1 MNLKKFLVPPAMRVG
16 HEYTRTNPIKNAKEI
31 GKGAVGFMK
40 KNYNLKEPIF
50 MKDPQGRNMNN
61 LWTGYGYGGKG
72 RALATASLIGGGTI
86 IASNPKAYQNF
97 VNGDFVEE
105 QSEALDVESLP
116 STRSDGL
123 GYQAQVGNNSDLSAS
138 GDLVFAMHKTRHT
151 GQF

>member
-16 HEYTRTNPIKNAKEI
+16 HEYTRTNPIKNAKEM
-31 GKGAVGFMK
+31 GKGTVKFMK

-72 RALATASLIGGGTI
+72 RALATASLIGGGTLI
-86 IASNPKAYQNF
+86 VSNPKGFQSYM
-97 VNGDFVEE
+97 NGDFVDE
-105 QSEALDVESLP
+105 QSAELDVESLP

-123 GYQAQVGNNSDLSAS
+123 AYEAQIGNSTDLSAS
-138 GDLVFAMHKTRHT
+138 GDLVFAMHKTRHS